1 MQSAHKDGYLWK
13 LQSSQEAAVMK
24 LQEAVEPFIRT
35 IVGRE
40 LLQSQAEALAVF
52 VASALTLARSILT
65 DLAVEMKKQGFARTT
80 KAAVKR
86 LDRWINNPRIKVG
99 PAMKPIIEG
108 WTKKRKKKLI
118 VSFDWVDIRGY
129 KTLVAAAN
137 IKGRCV
143 WLLWKSVPLSG
154 LNLNM
159 SRIEEEVLFELRQIV
174 PKTFR
179 TIILADRGFHK
190 SRLFAYCQTLK
201 FDYVIRIKPAY
212 HVEASRFK
220 GSLDTL
226 PVKPG
231 VRHFWRKSVCGKRPK
246 ITQNVVVYYKKNLP
260 EKRDEPWFLA
270 TSLQGSPEQMVKLY
284 GRRMGIEECFRD
296 KKNVNNGWG
305 LRHMRVKSPRALD
318 HLLLILAIAY
328 LILCGLGL
336 LALRLREPREWC
348 SNNRPGECG
357 VFTIAR
363 RMLNDLQ
370 VTIQQIFDEIGLSSK
385 SLAPRWG

>member
-1 MQSAHKDGYLWK
+1 LQKRNKDGYLWK

-24 LQEAVEPFIRT
+24 LQDAVKPFVSR
-35 IVGRE
+35 IVGQT
-40 LLQSQAEALAVF
+40 LLDSQAEALAIF
-52 VASALTLARSILT
+52 VASALTLTRSILT
-65 DLAVEMKKQGFARTT
+65 DLAVEIKKQGYAKTT
-80 KAAVKR
+80 KSALKR
-86 LDRWINNPRIKVG
+86 LDRWINNPRIDVG
-99 PAMKPIIEG
+99 KAMRPVVAR
-108 WTKKRKKKLI
+108 WLKKRKKKLV
-118 VSFDWVDIRGY
+118 VSFDWVNIRSY

-143 WLLWKSVPLSG
+143 WLLWKSVPVSG

-159 SRIEEEVLFELRQIV
+159 SRIEQDVLFELRQML
-174 PKTFR
+174 PRRLK

-190 SRLFAYCQTLK
+190 SQLFGYCQRMG
-201 FDYVIRIKPAY
+201 FDYVIRIKPEY
-212 HVEASRFK
+212 HVAAGRFS

-231 VRHFWRKSVCGKRPK
+231 TRRFWKHAICGKKPK
-246 ITQNVVVYYKKNLP
+246 VKQNVVIYYQKHLP

-270 TSLQGSPEQMVKLY
+270 TSLCGTARQIVVLY
-284 GRRMGIEECFRD
+284 GRRMGIEQSFRD

-305 LRHMRVKSPRALD
+305 LRHMRVHTAGALD

-336 LALRLREPREWC
+336 LALRLANPREWC
-348 SNNRPGECG
+348 SNNRTGECG

-363 RMLNDLQ
+363 RMLDQLQ
-370 VTIQQIFDEIGLSSK
+370 VTVEQIFEEIAQCSK
-385 SLAPRWG
+385 SYSPKWG